1 MRGLAPVLVPRIVLT
16 LMVINEQQI
25 GVFRPHRC
33 SAESEAT
40 GTVLLDQ
47 GIRLIRNEAR
57 VYVYASEG
65 EARRMSGVP
74 QGIEFQNKLM
84 RV

>member
-1 MRGLAPVLVPRIVLT
+1 MLST
-16 LMVINEQQI
+16 NKQI
-25 GVFRPHRC
+25 GVFRPHRY

-65 EARRMSGVP
+65 EAKRMSGVP